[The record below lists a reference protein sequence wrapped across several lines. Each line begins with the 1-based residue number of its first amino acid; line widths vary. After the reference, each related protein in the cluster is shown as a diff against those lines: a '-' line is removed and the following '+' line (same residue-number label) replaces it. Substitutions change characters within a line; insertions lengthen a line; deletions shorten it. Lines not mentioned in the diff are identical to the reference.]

1 MKKIKQVMLFTAIL
15 LLLVGVACAS
25 EVSEDLSDTNSITN
39 EAAVQDTHKVSDTAN
54 NIKDIKADKNI
65 PTGKSLNNKLNENT
79 TKTINKNTKSDVKT
93 APSITTWGELKS
105 ALHDAS
111 GSEVTLTLKKGIYKN
126 YDSAIRWGKVNTKL
140 IIDGNG
146 QTIDANKKQVFNFLS
161 GTRVVLKNI
170 TIKNYQSSDGGAIIN
185 NGTLTIINSTFTNN
199 TGVARTKS
207 GAILN
212 NGTLNIIQSNFTDNR
227 GFSGAAIKNDIRGKM
242 NITQCIFTNNMVSG
256 ILGADE
262 GGAIENVG
270 TMTITNSTLANNKA
284 NFGGAIHNTG
294 YLTITDSIL
303 ANNSAQY
310 GGAIRQQIDRYVGTH
325 IDFTCNTFINNTAT
339 INKETIDLG
348 NTTKNRADSNVYES
362 TDIAIYGSRLNIKDN
377 QKFFHTSEDVV
388 LNFNVG
394 ILQHPNYY
402 DPYLI
407 ERLDIT
413 VYINGVENVTT
424 NSENYTLSN
433 LKPGNYTVYYKIG
446 SQKSNYVNFI
456 VSSISNWQ
464 ELQEAVLDATSQTEN
479 TTLFLMEGNYTNTG
493 TINWN
498 NPDITLTIEGN
509 GHTID
514 GNQRQVFNINSR
526 SSMVL
531 KNIKIINA
539 KSKYGGAINNDGI
552 LTILKSTLTN
562 NSAEYGGAIE
572 NYGQL
577 TVIKSTLTNNTVKY
591 DGGAID
597 SYNDLNIT
605 DTILADNTA
614 SQYGGAV
621 KNYQGILSIFG
632 SEFTNNHAKS
642 GGAIL
647 SYENTKLTSN
657 TFINNTAENRET
669 IDLYNSNGR
678 ADSNVYTSTDI
689 LLKTLKL
696 SIKDNQKRFT
706 PYEKVVLNF
715 TIGLR
720 NPRYYD
726 SDILE
731 RLKDIKVY
739 INGVEYATTGYENY
753 TLTNLGPGDYT
764 VYITTCNQKSKNITF
779 KVSDESQIN
788 VTTWDVEMVRGRGV
802 TFSAIVE
809 CENRTINQGQVYFEI
824 DGKPLLDRNGSIIY
838 VPVKDN
844 WADLPYEMRT
854 YISLGKHILTAVYML
869 DNDTIITDN
878 KTLTII
884 ENIPEGAGDEGKTPS
899 SEHRNQQRYTKDT
912 THTITKYTKS
922 IHPTLF
928 TGYKVI
934 TDNNAI
940 SIGNTITLGNLN
952 EIFGQTFTNGHLL
965 LYIDGEL
972 VFNGTVNDDLS
983 TVILEIMK
991 KFLIRH
997 EFKVEFTGADGQTNT
1012 YTKNVTIT

>member
-1 MKKIKQVMLFTAIL
+1 MKKMKYIL
-15 LLLVGVACAS
+15 LFVTLLILLVGLAS
-25 EVSEDLSDTNSITN
+25 ATEVSEDVTNTDSITE
-39 EAAVQDTHKVSDTAN
+39 EAVTQDTHMVSDTAN
-54 NIKDIKADKNI
+54 KIQENKADENI
-65 PTGKSLNNKLNENT
+65 QTNKVSNNNLNENT

-262 GGAIENVG
+262 GGAIENIG

-498 NPDITLTIEGN
+498 NPNITLTIEGN

-514 GNQRQVFNINSR
+514 GNQLQVFNINSR

-753 TLTNLGPGDYT
+753 TLTNLKPGDYT
-764 VYITTCNQKSKNITF
+764 VYITTCNSESNSLTF
-779 KVSDESQIN
+779 NVIDEKMIKL
-788 VTTWDVEMVRGRGV
+788 TTWDVEMVQGMGV
-802 TFSAIVE
+802 TLSAIIDYMNTTV
-809 CENRTINQGQVYFEI
+809 NYGKVYFEI
-824 DGKPLLDRNGSIIY
+824 DGKALVNENGSVLY
-838 VPVKDN
+838 APVKAN
-844 WADLPYEMRT
+844 RADLPYDMPED
-854 YISLGKHILTAVYML
+854 ISLGNHTLTVVYLYDDSILA
-869 DNDTIITDN
+869 TDN

-884 ENIPEGAGDEGKTPS
+884 ENIPEGAGDEIPTEEKKQET
-899 SEHRNQQRYTKDT
+899 Y
-912 THTITKYTKS
+912 TKYTKPHKYTKT
-922 IHPTLF
+922 IHLTV
-928 TGYKVI
+928 TAVHEII
-934 TDNNAI
+934 TDNRVIPA
-940 SIGNTITLGNLN
+940 GNVITLGVLN

-972 VFNGTVNDDLS
+972 VFNGTVDDDLA
-983 TVILEIMK
+983 TVILEIIE
-991 KFLIRH
+991 KFLGKH
-997 EFKVEFTGADGQTNT
+997 ELKVEFTDADGKTNT
-1012 YTKNVTIT
+1012 YNKTIMIE